1 MNLPKRKNTFMD
13 KFVCKIPKNDD
24 DRSITTTTDPLSTP
38 TLTSLDTK
46 YEVAPSKLQVPTHK
60 IFS

>member
-1 MNLPKRKNTFMD
+1 MNPSKRKNTFMD

-24 DRSITTTTDPLSTP
+24 DRSTTDDQISTP
-38 TLTSLDTK
+38 TLTSLYTK
-46 YEVAPSKLQVPTHK
+46 CEEPPTKLQVHTHK